1 MKLLDGGVLVI
12 RCPHVHPSPCSRV
25 LDASEVRQRL
35 LTDASRAQYDHLAE
49 LARIAQDPSVRWCP
63 TPNCNTILR
72 GGTSDAPHLVCHK
85 CKAELCFRCSQRWH
99 PSMSCAD
106 ASAASL
112 AELLSS
118 PAPSSGDA
126 SASGATS
133 SGEAIKSCPSCGMGI
148 VRATGCNYL
157 RCSRC
162 TYEFCWLCMEEY
174 TDHHFACQTN
184 NQKTYA
190 EQHSWHRVWCT
201 PSLVLTIRMRV
212 MCAYVC
218 LLGWNLAGCPL
229 LQMDRFSWL
238 ADDRCCG
245 LRCSCGCG
253 CAGVLK
259 RGCLRVLLAL
269 VYLLLL
275 LVALPFLLLAS
286 PYLAY
291 RYVRDSD
298 RRARRRELRAKNDAL
313 RQAQTELQR
322 QAWKKKLQEE
332 QQQQQQQQ
340 QPPSVLADAQV

>member
-1 MKLLDGGVLVI
+1 MDQMVDQVMTRMFEAERAATIMPAVRVSTVTAAVKAVEPVAAAAPAAPICCICWDPLPQHDRQYSAPSPSCSHFCCAPCWNGYLGMMLLDGGVLVI
-12 RCPHVHPSPCSRV
+12 RCPHAHPTPCSRV
-25 LDASEVRQRL
+25 LDAAEVRQRL

-63 TPNCNTILR
+63 SPNCNTLLR

-184 NQKTYA
+184 NQNTCEA
-190 EQHSWHRVWCT
+190 T
-201 PSLVLTIRMRV
+201 
-212 MCAYVC
+212 
-218 LLGWNLAGCPL
+218 
-229 LQMDRFSWL
+229 F
-238 ADDRCCG
+238 
-245 LRCSCGCG
+245 
-253 CAGVLK
+253 
-259 RGCLRVLLAL
+259 
-269 VYLLLL
+269 
-275 LVALPFLLLAS
+275 VALRLVHAGS
-286 PYLAY
+286 
-291 RYVRDSD
+291 RTHDSHACD
-298 RRARRRELRAKNDAL
+298 VFVCMLIRVESRWL
-313 RQAQTELQR
+313 
-322 QAWKKKLQEE
+322 
-332 QQQQQQQQ
+332 
-340 QPPSVLADAQV
+340 PSVANGSFQLVGR